1 MRRILKKISHNDPL
15 NSDEYQQLMSYID
28 ELRIHSGSSYAVFHE
43 QYSRKLFEQ
52 YSIYLPR
59 FHYDIDDLVNFI
71 IFYPEEVHEWLETNR
86 IHPDAFPPDMRLYFQ
101 GFNGCSEDIDIL
113 NMIRWLAEQFGKQ
126 VAELPHARSKEVV
139 FKYEEDNPYKEIGL
153 KSHFERLSRYQFI
166 TRLQSYRYLTRNK
179 SSRDKIEVVES
190 DKLGGIFTN
199 KEKSIYYYIFLS
211 ENDIHKAANACQV
224 LNLALYGTKP
234 E

>member
-1 MRRILKKISHNDPL
+1 MRRILKKLSHKDPL
-15 NSDEYQQLMSYID
+15 DSEEYRQLMSYID

-59 FHYDIDDLVNFI
+59 FHYDIDDLVNYILFH
-71 IFYPEEVHEWLETNR
+71 PEEVDEWLETNR
-86 IHPDAFPPDMRLYFQ
+86 IVPDAFPQEMKSYFQ
-101 GFNGCSEDIDIL
+101 EMNGHSEDIDIL
-113 NMIRWLAEQFGKQ
+113 NMIRLLAKRFGNR
-126 VAELPHARSKEVV
+126 VSELPCARSKEVV

-153 KSHFERLSRYQFI
+153 KSHFERLSRYLFI

-211 ENDIHKAANACQV
+211 EKDIQKAANACQV